1 MMSDLLEYVRNL
13 YYTMHG
19 WYIVVGLFVFIIVYG
34 MISYLGASHTT
45 TPPLNMG
52 IPVANYTGEYWATYI
67 ANVAI
72 SVPLTIII
80 IWLFLHLIKVVFKID
95 LVMVIKQLFS
105 GSNPMHYLITTAD
118 AGLERAE
125 VNTAKFIHSL
135 KTEVNSAV
143 KPYKKSEGKESFS
156 TLSMNQE
163 QEEVGNDAPVAIGG
177 GWSASYGS
185 VEDYSHSVKN
195 TLKKLN

>member
-1 MMSDLLEYVRNL
+1 MTDLLEYVRNL
-13 YYTMHG
+13 YSWH
-19 WYIVVGLFVFIIVYG
+19 IVVGMFVFIIVYG
-34 MISYLGASHTT
+34 VISYLGASHTT
-45 TPPLNMG
+45 TEPLNMG

-105 GSNPMHYLITTAD
+105 GSSPMHYLITTVD
-118 AGLERAE
+118 AGLDRAE
-125 VNTAKFIHSL
+125 VSTAKFIHSL
-135 KTEVNSAV
+135 KTESNSAV
-143 KPYKKSEGKESFS
+143 KPYKKTSESFS
-156 TLSMNQE
+156 TLSMQE
-163 QEEVGNDAPVAIGG
+163 KEEVRNDAPLAIGG
-177 GWSASYGS
+177 GWSAPYGS
-185 VEDYSHSVKN
+185 VEDYTHSVKT